1 MSAIIALIS
10 SLDEELKKA
19 PSSSQNGSKMFAIL
33 TSLSHVCR
41 CLRLV
46 RKFLRFQ
53 ILPPLREVITRPEE
67 SNTLKGRLVK
77 LLTNS
82 DISLKVCSFSAMVSL
97 LFEAPILKKTAYP
110 LLAHV
115 NLATGRQCLRPASA
129 VLLCAGEVALLALS
143 TGIAEAPSAGT
154 WDQQS
159 LIFRR
164 SEIVAWPQRALH
176 DNYSGML

>member
-1 MSAIIALIS
+1 MIFYANKHPNISHLRSVFLLQLKDMSAIISLVS
-10 SLDEELKKA
+10 SLDEELKKG
-19 PSSSQNGSKMFAIL
+19 PSPSQNDSKMFAIL

-82 DISLKVCSFSAMVSL
+82 DISLKVCLS
-97 LFEAPILKKTAYP
+97 PIRL
-110 LLAHV
+110 V
-115 NLATGRQCLRPASA
+115 C
-129 VLLCAGEVALLALS
+129 
-143 TGIAEAPSAGT
+143 
-154 WDQQS
+154 
-159 LIFRR
+159 
-164 SEIVAWPQRALH
+164 
-176 DNYSGML
+176 